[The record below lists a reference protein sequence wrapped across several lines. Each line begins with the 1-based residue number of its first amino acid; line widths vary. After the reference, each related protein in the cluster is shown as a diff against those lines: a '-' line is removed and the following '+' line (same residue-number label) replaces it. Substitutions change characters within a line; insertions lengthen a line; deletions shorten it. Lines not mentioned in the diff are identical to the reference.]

1 MQEYRRE
8 LGQIPEAA
16 RAHRVTKRG
25 GKPSAAASREPEYR
39 GAGEQAAAA
48 GGFNMAS
55 VIGDYE
61 RGRAW
66 QVERNRAVLERM
78 GLLRHGVSAEM
89 RGAQPK
95 RAGRKRPRALAAH
108 AGPSRRSGRATK
120 KPMHFGDFAP
130 EGWHRGAASGA
141 RTSSAE
147 FGAVAGV
154 NVGKLWLSRV
164 GCSRDGVHGPWVG
177 GIHGGGKTGAYSVVL
192 SGGYEGDED
201 AGHSFTFTGSG
212 GRDLSGNRRTAPQ
225 SRDQDLRGG
234 NRALA
239 VNIWRQQ
246 PMRVV
251 RGYKLGRQSRFAPS
265 AGYRYDGLYM
275 VTGMWPE
282 IGASG
287 FVLWRYRMERLG
299 NQEAAP
305 WEADRWKASEEKAL
319 ATLKAEQ
326 GDAPLIPA
334 GTGTTAL
341 APPMATKPRRS
352 GP

>member
-1 MQEYRRE
+1 
-8 LGQIPEAA
+8 
-16 RAHRVTKRG
+16 
-25 GKPSAAASREPEYR
+25 
-39 GAGEQAAAA
+39 
-48 GGFNMAS
+48 MAS
-55 VIGDYE
+55 VMGDYE
-61 RGRAW
+61 RGR
-66 QVERNRAVLERM
+66 QGQLERNRAVLERM
-78 GLLRHGVSAEM
+78 GLLRHEASAEM
-89 RGAQPK
+89 RAARP
-95 RAGRKRPRALAAH
+95 RNAGRKRPRAPAAH

-130 EGWHRGAASGA
+130 EEGWHRGTASGGGGA
-141 RTSSAE
+141 RTSSAQ

-154 NVGKLWLSRV
+154 NIGKLWLSRV
-164 GCSRDGVHGPWVG
+164 DCSRDGVHGPWVG
-177 GIHGGGKTGAYSVVL
+177 GIQGGGETGAYSVVL

-201 AGHSFTFTGSG
+201 AGDSFTFTGSG

-225 SRDQDLRGG
+225 SRDQELRGG

-239 VNIWRQQ
+239 VNLWRQQ

-299 NQEAAP
+299 SQEAAP
-305 WEADRWKASEEKAL
+305 WEADQWKAAEEKAL
-319 ATLKAEQ
+319 ATLKEEQ

-341 APPMATKPRRS
+341 APPMATKPHRKKPS
-352 GP
+352 GPAGERLEEAPGIEGRPK